1 MQKVNALNRTN
12 RSYSKYTMKFCHF
25 HFALLSLALCISFI
39 ACGMGRELV
48 LHLLSKE
55 AKVIAID
62 INETALQE
70 TVTLSGNKKDALST
84 FIVDITDRSSVEKLL
99 NNAVA
104 QYGFVDGI
112 INNAGI
118 IQPFIKVNKLT
129 YETIERVMNINFYGT
144 LYMTKTFLPHLL
156 TRPEAHI
163 VNISSMGGFLPVPGQ
178 TIYGASKAAV
188 KLLSEGLSTE
198 LTNTNV
204 KVTVVFPG
212 GVNTNI
218 TKNSGLNLPP
228 QPGTEAKSMKILSPE
243 KAAQIIIDGMERNA
257 YRVLVGND
265 ARLMD
270 FFYRLNPKRAANLI
284 AKKMKGL
291 LSD

>member
-1 MQKVNALNRTN
+1 MKVQNKVIVVTGGG
-12 RSYSKYTMKFCHF
+12 S
-25 HFALLSLALCISFI
+25 
-39 ACGMGRELV
+39 GMGRAIV
-48 LHLLSKE
+48 LDLLSKG
-55 AKVIAID
+55 ASVVAID
-62 INETALQE
+62 INKSTLQE
-70 TVTLSGNKKDALST
+70 TVELAGNKKNSLTT
-84 FIVDITDRSSVEKLL
+84 FVVDITNKASVEKLL
-99 NNAVA
+99 SDTLA
-104 QYGFVDGI
+104 QYGYVDAI

-118 IQPFIKVNKLT
+118 IQPFIKVNDLS
-129 YETIERVMNINFYGT
+129 YEAIERVINVNFYGT

-188 KLLSEGLSTE
+188 KLLTEGLNSE
-198 LTNTNV
+198 LQDTNV
-204 KVTVVFPG
+204 SVTVVFPG

-218 TKNSGLNLPP
+218 TKNSGLNLPQ
-228 QPGTEAKSMKILSPE
+228 QPGSEAKSMKILSPE
-243 KAAQIIIDGMERNA
+243 KAAQIIIDGMERNV

-270 FFYRLNPKRAANLI
+270 FFYRLNPKKAANLI

-291 LSD
+291 LSN